1 MLNHI
6 TIQGRLTKDV
16 ELRLTPNGV
25 SVATFC
31 LAVDRD
37 YDRQQTDFV
46 NVVAWRQTAEFVDKY
61 FSKGQMMVADGRLQI
76 RDWTDKHGDRRTVAE
91 VVAEHVY
98 FCGDTRKSE
107 STDLRHAEPAEPHTA
122 FQEADDTD
130 DGELPF

>member
-6 TIQGRLTKDV
+6 TIQGRLTKDP
-16 ELRLTPNGV
+16 ELRLTPKGV

-37 YDRQQTDFV
+37 YDRQQTDFI
-46 NVVAWRQTAEFVDKY
+46 NVVAWRQTAEFVGKY
-61 FSKGQMMVADGRLQI
+61 FRKGQMMVADGRLQI

-91 VVAEHVY
+91 VVTEHVY
-98 FCGDTRKSE
+98 FCGDKSTGKAVDVGPGF
-107 STDLRHAEPAEPHTA
+107 SDC
-122 FQEADDTD
+122 DDG